1 MKVTTLRAA
10 FCGVA
15 IALAGPALASDADVE
30 ALKAEAAGL
39 MKSFGDTLRGE
50 LVAAI
55 EAGGPVKAI
64 SVCNEAAPAIAE
76 SVSADSGWSVGRSS
90 HRLRNPDNA
99 PDAFTAAAIDDFL
112 AREAAGEAVDS
123 LATAAVVE
131 EDGKRVF
138 HIVKAIPTG
147 EPCVACHGGDNV
159 KDEVVAALAE
169 MYPEDTARGF
179 SPGQMRGV
187 FTLSKVLD

>member
-1 MKVTTLRAA
+1 MKVMTLRAA
-10 FCGVA
+10 MCSA
-15 IALAGPALASDADVE
+15 ALALAAPAMASDADVE

-39 MKSFGDTLRGE
+39 MKEFGDTLRGE
-50 LVAAI
+50 LVAAMQ
-55 EAGGPVKAI
+55 AGGPVNAI
-64 SVCNEAAPAIAE
+64 SVCNEEAPVIAASISDA
-76 SVSADSGWSVGRSS
+76 SGWDVGRSS
-90 HRLRNPDNA
+90 HRLRNPLNA
-99 PDAFTAAAIDDFL
+99 PDAFTAAAIDDFV

-123 LATAAVVE
+123 LVSAGIVE
-131 EDGKRVF
+131 EDGERVF
-138 HIVKAIPTG
+138 HMVKAIPTG

-159 KDEVVAALAE
+159 KEEVVAALAE